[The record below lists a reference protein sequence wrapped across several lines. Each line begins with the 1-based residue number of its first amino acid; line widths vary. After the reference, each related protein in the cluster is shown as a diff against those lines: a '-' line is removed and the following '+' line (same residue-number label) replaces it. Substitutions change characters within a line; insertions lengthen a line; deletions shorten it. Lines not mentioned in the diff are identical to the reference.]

1 MVKRHVI
8 TDDEYIRLV
17 KLRDSGATYDEL
29 RVSRNEGTYGAE
41 LITNFLALYNIL
53 RGIQDKDL
61 QRKRITEL
69 FTSGKISTPM
79 MRFGIKFVNGDID
92 MALCEPKESRVDK
105 DNTAIVVS
113 KMLDAMQRVATAAER
128 CALRVDRLDDRL
140 ATIIR
145 RVESIEQMLK

>member
-29 RVSRNEGTYGAE
+29 RNSRNEGVYGTS
-41 LITNFLALYNIL
+41 LITSFLALYNIL

-69 FTSGKISTPM
+69 FTSGKITTPM

-92 MALCEPKESRVDK
+92 MTICESKESNADH
-105 DNTAIVVS
+105 DNTAIAVL
-113 KMLDAMQRVATAAER
+113 KILDAMQRAATAAER
-128 CALRVDRLDDRL
+128 CALHVNRLDDRL

-145 RVESIEQMLK
+145 RSESIE

>member
-8 TDDEYIRLV
+8 TDDEYIRLIR
-17 KLRDSGATYDEL
+17 LRDAGAKTDEL
-29 RVSRNEGTYGAE
+29 RESRTDMKYGEGFVR
-41 LITNFLALYNIL
+41 NFLSMYNIL
-53 RGIQDKDL
+53 RGISDKDL

-69 FTSGKISTPM
+69 FTSGKISSPM

-92 MALCEPKESRVDK
+92 MTICESKESNADH
-105 DNTAIVVS
+105 DNTAIAVS
-113 KMLDAMQRVATAAER
+113 KMLDAMQRVATATER